1 MTTTQQLSPQLAT
14 TIALVDIM
22 IPLEGLAD
30 RDAEYSILSKALV
43 QLLLMEADRAKVEL
57 LTR

>member
-14 TIALVDIM
+14 IIALVDIM
-22 IPLEGLAD
+22 IPLEGLED

-43 QLLLMEADRAKVEL
+43 KLLLMEADRAKVEL

>member
-14 TIALVDIM
+14 IIALVDIM
-22 IPLEGLAD
+22 TPLEENAD
-30 RDAEYSILSKALV
+30 REAEYAILSKAMC
-43 QLLLMEADRAKVEL
+43 QLLEMEADRAKVEL

>member
-14 TIALVDIM
+14 IIALVDIM
-22 IPLEGLAD
+22 IPLEGNAD
-30 RDAEYSILSKALV
+30 REAEYAILSKAMC
-43 QLLLMEADRAKVEL
+43 QLLGDEADRAKVEL